1 MVETR
6 LVINLLSGLTSNEN
20 IIPNPIAIGALIA
33 INTKIRKIER
43 YK

>member
-6 LVINLLSGLTSNEN
+6 LVINLLSGLISKEN
-20 IIPNPIAIGALIA
+20 IIPNPIAIGALIV
-33 INTKIRKIER
+33 INTKIRKIDR

>member
-6 LVINLLSGLTSNEN
+6 LVINVLSGLTSSEN
-20 IIPNPIAIGALIA
+20 IIPNPIAIGALIV
-33 INTKIRKIER
+33 INTKIRKIDR